1 MTWQRETSLPVGWEG
16 KTQLQSIASWRVL
29 GQEAFI
35 PCRSANWQ
43 RDYQSSLSTD
53 RCLTRTYVFYPKLGV
68 QVYLNI
74 FYISLDHPQST
85 GFIIWS
91 FFVSP
96 LKATIL
102 RGIPFSDPQK
112 PRRSPCKAVALGTFL
127 IQPSACEQKL
137 TGNLGFAPGKGV
149 RCWENHNKEKPSP
162 TPEVGGETWRSK
174 TFRKYLPLQPWF
186 VVNAANPS
194 DSWLSLAR
202 SCCSCISRSCAK
214 PSAVVDARF
223 GGFNG
228 QLCGNVA
235 AGSPDPRMKQIWN
248 NAWNKTKDIQIDVFY
263 TFKQLP
269 DNFWSP
275 ATAPKSHLVLDQW
288 LGQKHISVQ
297 TKQSWKPRSAVEV
310 RLSLPFA
317 SLCAPG
323 SGQNMRCHGCRMTF
337 GANPIIGLY
346 TKQVIHL
353 SVYQILF

>member
-1 MTWQRETSLPVGWEG
+1 
-16 KTQLQSIASWRVL
+16 
-29 GQEAFI
+29 
-35 PCRSANWQ
+35 
-43 RDYQSSLSTD
+43 
-53 RCLTRTYVFYPKLGV
+53 
-68 QVYLNI
+68 
-74 FYISLDHPQST
+74 
-85 GFIIWS
+85 
-91 FFVSP
+91 
-96 LKATIL
+96 
-102 RGIPFSDPQK
+102 
-112 PRRSPCKAVALGTFL
+112 
-127 IQPSACEQKL
+127 
-137 TGNLGFAPGKGV
+137 
-149 RCWENHNKEKPSP
+149 
-162 TPEVGGETWRSK
+162 
-174 TFRKYLPLQPWF
+174 
-186 VVNAANPS
+186 
-194 DSWLSLAR
+194 
-202 SCCSCISRSCAK
+202 
-214 PSAVVDARF
+214 
-223 GGFNG
+223 
-228 QLCGNVA
+228 
-235 AGSPDPRMKQIWN
+235 MKQIWN